1 MKLWILWWST
11 VWQLRPDCSRLRN
24 FLWFAT
30 VLAGIT
36 VRPDLIGVSSIIR
49 GLGLKVSCYDHL
61 LDYFYSNALDVEKL
75 TKLWTTF
82 IIKTHPQVMRFHGK
96 LLLCGDGLKAPKEGK
111 KMPGVKSLHQESDSN
126 KKAEYIMGHS
136 CQVVSLLAAAKKSC
150 FAIPLVSRIH
160 EGVVFSNRDQ
170 RTLLDKMVLMINS
183 LGLEELFYFIADAY
197 YASHSIY

>member
-96 LLLCGDGLKAPKEGK
+96 LLLCGDGLKAPKEGRVHYG
-111 KMPGVKSLHQESDSN
+111 PFLSGCFSFSSSQEKLFCYSTG
-126 KKAEYIMGHS
+126 E
-136 CQVVSLLAAAKKSC
+136 Q
-150 FAIPLVSRIH
+150 
-160 EGVVFSNRDQ
+160 
-170 RTLLDKMVLMINS
+170 NS
-183 LGLEELFYFIADAY
+183 
-197 YASHSIY
+197 

>member
-111 KMPGVKSLHQESDSN
+111 
-126 KKAEYIMGHS
+126 EYIMGHS

-170 RTLLDKMVLMINS
+170 RTLPDKMVLMINS